1 MYCPTSAYAM
11 NVLSIMKML
20 SNASNSSAAGAV
32 KDAKTFGFSV
42 KDILEL
48 PTNKT
53 KSANNS
59 NCSPVANGTQG
70 LEASDNCLP
79 SSTTAS
85 GYHPTAA
92 ALYYNPGI
100 CDNPYARCLPPY
112 DMFTY
117 STQLRKSCLTSY
129 LSPTAVKESHRNY
142 RLFKTIA

>member
-32 KDAKTFGFSV
+32 KDSKTFGFSV
-42 KDILEL
+42 KDILDL

-59 NCSPVANGTQG
+59 NCSPVANGTSGGSG
-70 LEASDNCLP
+70 LEAGGDLP
-79 SSTTAS
+79 SNTTTS
-85 GYHPTAA
+85 GYHPSAA

-117 STQLRKSCLTSY
+117 STQLRKY
-129 LSPTAVKESHRNY
+129 
-142 RLFKTIA
+142 